1 MPRGARAFVVAIP
14 LVLVAAT
21 LVVWLKNTFRE
32 PAALP
37 PPEIQVKTQSV
48 DGIAFEVE
56 HEMKEGVNLFSM
68 PAPSVLT
75 LERRGDVLNYFHG
88 LITVNDISMPDVKAG
103 DTVRWN
109 LTGPLLINGK
119 PAEPHPFQ
127 PDRIDARPID
137 EVWKPRES
145 QTPRDTSSVAWAGS
159 TRILVAAHGDGAIR
173 VWDVDKGEVKQ
184 TMVPDVPA
192 DKRARGGYGLRAA
205 VSPDGKLVAAT
216 NIYGEEVSI
225 WDLEKGTKT
234 AEFKEPKGRVVQ
246 VAFSDDKSFLEARG
260 GKLLIR
266 QLDGAMLNPLKAV
279 GERFEE
285 TFAFHAKTKAIA
297 WHDDK
302 KLTFGP
308 SLLDAEFEWSPMSGG
323 CLAFSADGAKLAAFD
338 GSTRLAI
345 LDVKTGREVKRLRW
359 RGTIGA
365 VDSINALAFASDGQ
379 TLAVGCSDSIRLYD
393 VPTGRERGGIPC
405 PSVRSLAYSADGR
418 TLAAGLRYQP
428 GLRLWNTADLVVKK
442 EP

>member
-1 MPRGARAFVVAIP
+1 MPRGARLLVV
-14 LVLVAAT
+14 LVLLALVSAT
-21 LVVWLKNTFRE
+21 LIVWLTNTFRE
-32 PAALP
+32 PVSQP
-37 PPEIQVKTQSV
+37 PPEIRVKAESV
-48 DGIAFEVE
+48 DGISFEVE

-68 PAPSVLT
+68 PAPHTLY
-75 LERRGDVLNYFHG
+75 LERRGDVLSYFHG
-88 LITVNDISMPDVKAG
+88 LVTINDISMPDVKPG

-109 LTGPLLINGK
+109 LEGPLLINGT
-119 PAEPHPFQ
+119 AVEPHPFQ
-127 PDRIDARPID
+127 PKPIEAPSIDGD
-137 EVWKPRES
+137 WKPRES
-145 QTPRDTSSVAWAGS
+145 PTPRDTLSVAWAGG
-159 TRILVAAHGDGAIR
+159 TRFLVAAHGDGAIR

-192 DKRARGGYGLRAA
+192 DPRARGGYGLRAA
-205 VSPDGKLVAAT
+205 VSPNGKLIAAT
-216 NIYGEEVSI
+216 NVYGEVASI

-234 AEFKEPKGRVVQ
+234 AEFKEPKGRVIQ
-246 VAFSDDKSFLEARG
+246 VAFSDDKSFFEARG

-266 QLDGAMLNPLKAV
+266 QLDQAMLDPLKSV

-285 TFAFHAKTKAIA
+285 QFAIHAKTKAIA

-323 CLAFSADGAKLAAFD
+323 CLAFSADGSMLAAFNGD
-338 GSTRLAI
+338 SRLAI
-345 LDVKTGREVKRLRW
+345 LDPKIGKEAKRLRW
-359 RGTIGA
+359 RGKLGI
-365 VDSINALAFASDGQ
+365 VDSINALAFAPDGK

-405 PSVRSLAYSADGR
+405 PWVRSLAYSADGR